1 MRPSRTFTR
10 PTEQADALDELA
22 VSKSIAV
29 KSRGTFRWSHALP
42 TRPAATR
49 A

>member
-1 MRPSRTFTR
+1 MRPSRTFTI
-10 PTEQADALDELA
+10 PTEQADALDEFA

-29 KSRGTFRWSHALP
+29 KSIGTFPMFARTSDEASM
-42 TRPAATR
+42 TR

>member
-1 MRPSRTFTR
+1 M
-10 PTEQADALDELA
+10 PTEQAEALDEFA

-29 KSRGTFRWSHALP
+29 KSSGTFRWLHAHP
-42 TRPAATR
+42 TEPPATR

>member
-1 MRPSRTFTR
+1 MRPSRTLTI

-29 KSRGTFRWSHALP
+29 KSRGTVRCSHALP
-42 TRPAATR
+42 TQPDATR